1 MVKDLLYECPIAVDL
16 TSAAQLNLIRT
27 KADFLLASGIST
39 DDLVTLEKQLIHEM
53 DDVSPIALIAV
64 KLARSKRF
72 VDSINQPLRVSVVFA
87 AYKET
92 TRIRT
97 KEEHPH
103 GEDFLNQKIAQL
115 NWLFDNTNIE
125 WKLILVDDGC
135 PDGSGKIAQ
144 EIIHENQLEDQAEV
158 LFLQDAIDK
167 QLDVSKSLQSTNE
180 SRKGGSICYGMWHA
194 SKENSS
200 DNHIIAYTDADLSTH
215 LGQLG
220 LMLHPIVDLD
230 KTVVT
235 GSRREKDSV
244 VMKSPSRNNRGKLFI
259 YLWKQL
265 IHELDYIVDTQCG
278 FKAFRADAVA
288 DIIDNLI
295 EHKFAFDI
303 ELLLK
308 AELRRKNTIAKVGI
322 AWIDSE
328 EASTTTDLQPYHSM
342 LQSIARMYRKY
353 IKSTQSADD
362 FALFIEQ
369 LTEDEFHDL
378 LNEIP
383 DEITSKRPLEFAT
396 YNGVTVR
403 QLKEAIGLNN

>member
-16 TSAAQLNLIRT
+16 TSAEQLELIRT
-27 KADFLLASGIST
+27 KADFLLASGISS
-39 DDLVTLEKQLIHEM
+39 DDLIKLEKQLIHEM
-53 DDVSPIALIAV
+53 EDVSPIALIAV
-64 KLARSKRF
+64 KLARSKQF
-72 VDSINQPLRVSVVFA
+72 VDSIDKPLSVSVVFA

-97 KEEHPH
+97 KKEHPH

-115 NWLFDNTNIE
+115 NWLFDKTNVE

-135 PDGSGKIAQ
+135 PDGTGNIAK
-144 EIIHENQLEDQAEV
+144 EIIDTKNLEDKTEV

-167 QLDVSKSLQSTNE
+167 KLEVSKALSSTND

-194 SKENSS
+194 SRQDSS
-200 DNHIIAYTDADLSTH
+200 KNHIIAYTDADLSTH

-220 LMLHPIVDLD
+220 LMLHPIVDLN
-230 KTVVT
+230 KTVAT

-278 FKAFRADAVA
+278 FKAFRADAVSE
-288 DIIDNLI
+288 IIDNLI

-308 AELRRKNTIAKVGI
+308 AEQRRKNTIAKVGI

-342 LQSIARMYRKY
+342 LQSIAKMYRKY
-353 IKSTQSADD
+353 IPPTENADT
-362 FALFIEQ
+362 FASFIEE
-369 LTEDEFHDL
+369 LTEDQFHDL

-383 DEITSKRPLEFAT
+383 DEITSRRPLEFAT
-396 YNGVTVR
+396 FDGVSVR
-403 QLKEAIGLNN
+403 QLKRAIGLQ

>member
-1 MVKDLLYECPIAVDL
+1 M
-16 TSAAQLNLIRT
+16 
-27 KADFLLASGIST
+27 
-39 DDLVTLEKQLIHEM
+39 
-53 DDVSPIALIAV
+53 
-64 KLARSKRF
+64 
-72 VDSINQPLRVSVVFA
+72 
-87 AYKET
+87 
-92 TRIRT
+92 
-97 KEEHPH
+97 
-103 GEDFLNQKIAQL
+103 
-115 NWLFDNTNIE
+115 
-125 WKLILVDDGC
+125 VDDGC
-135 PDGSGKIAQ
+135 PDGTGTTAK
-144 EIIHENQLEDQAEV
+144 EIIAKNKLEDKTEV

-167 QLDVSKSLQSTNE
+167 KLEVSKALTTTND
-180 SRKGGSICYGMWHA
+180 SRKGGSICYGMWHT
-194 SKENSS
+194 SQQDGSR
-200 DNHIIAYTDADLSTH
+200 NHIITYTDADLSTH

-230 KTVVT
+230 KTVAT

-278 FKAFRADAVA
+278 FKAFRADVVRQ
-288 DIIDNLI
+288 IIDNLI

-308 AELRRKNTIAKVGI
+308 AEQLRKDTIAKVGI

-353 IKSTQSADD
+353 ISPTPQGDK
-362 FALFIEQ
+362 FASFIEE
-369 LTEDEFHDL
+369 LTEDQFHNL

-383 DEITSKRPLEFAT
+383 DEITSRRPLEFAT
-396 YNGVTVR
+396 FDGVSVK
-403 QLKEAIGLNN
+403 QLKEASGLS